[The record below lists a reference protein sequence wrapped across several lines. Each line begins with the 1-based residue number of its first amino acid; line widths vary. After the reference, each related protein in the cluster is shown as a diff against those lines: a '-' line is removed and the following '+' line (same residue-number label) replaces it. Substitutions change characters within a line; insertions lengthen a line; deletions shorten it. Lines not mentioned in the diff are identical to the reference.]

1 MSLAGRCPRTLAPTS
16 AFAVR
21 CTERFVA
28 GRDERLLFA
37 GFVVALVSVIIPTYN
52 RAPVLERAIRS
63 VLAQTFGDFE
73 LIVVDDGSRDST
85 PDVLDRY
92 DGKLRAVTQENRGVS
107 AARNAGLAI
116 ARGELVAFLDSDDE
130 WLPKKL
136 ARQVAAYEERG
147 GDFVCHTD
155 EIWIRD
161 GKEIGQ
167 KGIHRKQ
174 GGRFFDRAL
183 GRCLI
188 SPSSVMISRGLL
200 DRIGWFDELLPAA
213 EDYDLWLRITA
224 FHEVRFVPERLV
236 VKHGGAG
243 DQLSVI
249 TPAIDRFRI
258 RAIQKILQNPG
269 LRDDYREL
277 AVRELIGKCRIVA
290 SGCLKRGKLTE
301 ADTYLELARKHETD
315 FSESR

>member
-1 MSLAGRCPRTLAPTS
+1 M
-16 AFAVR
+16 AFVTA
-21 CTERFVA
+21 
-28 GRDERLLFA
+28 
-37 GFVVALVSVIIPTYN
+37 IIPTYD
-52 RAPVLERAIRS
+52 RAVVLDRAIRS
-63 VLAQTFGDFE
+63 VLAQTFADFE

-85 PDVLDRY
+85 PEVLDRY
-92 DGKLRAVTQENRGVS
+92 DGKLKTVSRENRGVS
-107 AARNAGLAI
+107 AARNAGLAL
-116 ARGELVAFLDSDDE
+116 AGGELVAFLDSDDE
-130 WLPKKL
+130 WLPEKL
-136 ARQVAAYEERG
+136 ARQVAAYKEHG

-161 GKEIGQ
+161 GKEVAQ
-167 KGIHRKQ
+167 KSIHRKQ

-183 GRCLI
+183 ERCLI
-188 SPSSVMISRGLL
+188 SPSSVMIARRLL
-200 DRIGWFDELLPAA
+200 DRIGWFDEELPAA

-224 FHEVRFVPERLV
+224 FHEVQFVPERLV

-249 TPAIDRFRI
+249 VPAIDRFRI
-258 RAIQKILQNPG
+258 RAIEKILQNPG

-290 SGCLKRGKLTE
+290 TGCMKRGKLTE
-301 ADTYLELARKHETD
+301 ADKYLELARKHETD